1 MAGRENVGS
10 RLSQVASFVRLN
22 GYVRISELAQL
33 VGVSELTVRR
43 DLKRLETD
51 GQLRTVPGGA
61 TSDGHSGN
69 MITFKREVGVHRA
82 EKLAIGR
89 SAASMVRDGDSV
101 LFDGGTTTFY
111 VAQALVGR
119 SIHIITNSLPIAE
132 VFSADSRVDV
142 SLLGGALYPATGL
155 TLGSLA
161 EAQLKSF
168 RPKWLFMG
176 VGGIEPGGFS
186 NSNLP
191 LVETERA
198 MMETAEQVVV
208 VADSSKIGRQSLARL
223 GKLSDADILVSD
235 QGVSPSARQW
245 IRSAGVELVIAGSGK
260 IPAGRIERVKA
271 LA

>member
-1 MAGRENVGS
+1 MAGRDNVGS

-61 TSDGHSGN
+61 TAEGHSGS
-69 MITFKREVGVHRA
+69 MITFKREVGVHRS
-82 EKLAIGR
+82 EKTAIGR
-89 SAASMVRDGDSV
+89 KAAEMVKDGDSV
-101 LFDGGTTTFY
+101 LFDGGTSTFY
-111 VAQALVGR
+111 VAQALIGR
-119 SIHIITNSLPIAE
+119 PIHVITNSIPITE
-132 VFSADSRVDV
+132 VFSHDSNVDV
-142 SLLGGALYPATGL
+142 FLLGGVLYPTTGL
-155 TLGSLA
+155 TLGALVES
-161 EAQLKSF
+161 QLKSF

-198 MMETAEQVVV
+198 MMKTAEKAGEAEQAFRGCVGGYR
-208 VADSSKIGRQSLARL
+208 AIPDMLEQLLFGDGLFFHHYGCDTPGNRL
-223 GKLSDADILVSD
+223 CPGAFK
-235 QGVSPSARQW
+235 
-245 IRSAGVELVIAGSGK
+245 
-260 IPAGRIERVKA
+260 
-271 LA
+271 